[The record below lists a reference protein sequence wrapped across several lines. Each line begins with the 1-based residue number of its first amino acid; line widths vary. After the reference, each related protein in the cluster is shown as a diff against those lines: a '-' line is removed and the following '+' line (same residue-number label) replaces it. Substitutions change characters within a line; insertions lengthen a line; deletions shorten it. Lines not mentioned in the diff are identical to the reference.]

1 MTKTMPVS
9 KRLIVLA
16 FTLIGSIGISAAV
29 ELVPKSFRSGSLAA
43 IAAAREGKPFMLHLW
58 SINCSSCRGEMDV
71 LAKLVREHPKFDL
84 VLIAADAPGDAAEA
98 QALLAEKGL
107 GEVECWVF
115 GEADA
120 QRLRYEI
127 DSGWH
132 GELPR
137 SYFYDPAQNRIALS
151 GVLKETQ
158 LEAWIAAAG
167 R

>member
-1 MTKTMPVS
+1 MRVS
-9 KRLIVLA
+9 KRLVVLA
-16 FTLIGSIGISAAV
+16 LTLIGSIGISAAG
-29 ELVPKSFRSGSLAA
+29 ERVPKTFRSGSLAA

-58 SINCSSCRGEMDV
+58 SIHCATCRREMRV

-84 VLIAADAPGDAAEA
+84 VLVAADDTSDAAEA

-107 GEVECWVF
+107 GEVESWIL

-127 DSGWH
+127 DSGWY

-137 SYFYDPAQNRIALS
+137 SYFYNAAQDRIALS
-151 GVLKETQ
+151 GVLKKAQ